1 MAKGRKDVCPGC
13 SRHCS
18 LNHVRCKYGQKYIE
32 KIRKADADSHHA
44 PESKRH
50 YKWEKLVAQGG
61 LAWKLL
67 WVSSRSKKA
76 LRRKQ
81 LTEQE
86 LLSAL
91 DDAAQAQLNA
101 ILDQLLDRLG

>member
-1 MAKGRKDVCPGC
+1 MAKRRQDVCPGC

-32 KIRKADADSHHA
+32 KIRTPDADSHQT
-44 PESKRH
+44 PEDNHH
-50 YKWEKLVAQGG
+50 YKWEKYVAQGG

-76 LRRKQ
+76 LRRKKR
-81 LTEQE
+81 TEQA
-86 LLSAL
+86 LLDAL
-91 DDAAQAQLNA
+91 DEGEQAQLDA
-101 ILDQLLDRLG
+101 LLEKLLDSLG